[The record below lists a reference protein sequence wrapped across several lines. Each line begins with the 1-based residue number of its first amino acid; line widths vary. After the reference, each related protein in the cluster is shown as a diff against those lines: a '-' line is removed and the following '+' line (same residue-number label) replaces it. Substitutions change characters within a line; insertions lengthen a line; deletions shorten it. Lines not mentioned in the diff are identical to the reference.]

1 MVQNTNPLV
10 SFMRQP
16 KVYISLP
23 SQGQYYPKGSLEMP
37 ENNQLAVYSMTAKDE
52 LMLNVPDALMN
63 GQAVVDVI
71 QHCIPSIKNAWEIP
85 SIDLD
90 LILLSIRL
98 ATYGEM
104 MKTNVTLK
112 DGSEYEYQVDLRIV
126 MDSLFAS
133 ISWEPAIPINPDMTI
148 FVRPVNYKQMTKT
161 AIQTFETQKI
171 MQAVNNEQLSE
182 DQKNT
187 IFKES
192 FQKLTEVTI
201 DVIAKSIFRIET
213 SNGTVD
219 DSEFIKEFIEN
230 SDKEIFNRVQKH
242 LEDLKNQNS
251 IKPMIVEVTDEMRAN
266 GVTGDTIEIP
276 LVFDPAN
283 FFASGF

>member
-133 ISWEPAIPINPDMTI
+133 ISWNSVIPINPDMTI

-182 DQKNT
+182 DQKTT

-201 DVIAKSIFRIET
+201 DVIANSIFRIET
-213 SNGTVD
+213 SSGTVEN
-219 DSEFIKEFIEN
+219 SEFIKEFIEN
-230 SDKEIFNRVQKH
+230 ADKEIFNIVQKH

-251 IKPMIVEVTDEMRAN
+251 IKPMVVEVTDEMRAN

-276 LVFDPAN
+276 LIFDPAN

>member
-1 MVQNTNPLV
+1 
-10 SFMRQP
+10 MRQP

>member
-133 ISWEPAIPINPDMTI
+133 ISWNSVIPINPDMTI

-182 DQKNT
+182 DQKTT

-201 DVIAKSIFRIET
+201 DVIAKSIFKIET
-213 SNGTVD
+213 SSGTVEN
-219 DSEFIKEFIEN
+219 SEFIKEFIEN
-230 SDKEIFNRVQKH
+230 ADKEIFNIVQKH

-251 IKPMIVEVTDEMRAN
+251 IKPMVVEVTDEMRAN

-276 LVFDPAN
+276 LIFDPAN

>member
-1 MVQNTNPLV
+1 
-10 SFMRQP
+10 
-16 KVYISLP
+16 
-23 SQGQYYPKGSLEMP
+23 
-37 ENNQLAVYSMTAKDE
+37 
-52 LMLNVPDALMN
+52 MN

-133 ISWEPAIPINPDMTI
+133 ISWNSVIPINPDMTI

-182 DQKNT
+182 DQKTT

-201 DVIAKSIFRIET
+201 DVIANSIFRIET
-213 SNGTVD
+213 SSGTVEN
-219 DSEFIKEFIEN
+219 SEFIKEFIEN
-230 SDKEIFNRVQKH
+230 ADKEIFNIVQKH

-251 IKPMIVEVTDEMRAN
+251 IKPMVVEVTDEMRAN

-276 LVFDPAN
+276 LIFDPAN